1 LPILAVD
8 IYIGTEN
15 EHRVDGVFNQ

>member
-1 LPILAVD
+1 LPILAVY